1 MAIILVEAC
10 IGMSIDSKPS
20 DEIRS
25 PSPSWDD
32 LYRLAAGQSGWFT
45 GQQAHGCGFSDQLLA
60 KHTKGGLLE
69 RRHRGI
75 YRLARFPPADQE
87 DLVVAWLWSR
97 QEGVVSHETAL
108 QLHHLSDALPARIHL
123 TLPTHASGEARKVP
137 HDLSLHFADIPE
149 ADRTWMG
156 PVPVTRPAR
165 TVRDVARDHGDAQL
179 IEAAINQGIRDRVFG
194 VADIGE
200 AATYALSFGPPWAD
214 RVFPDEATDS
224 GMLHWFR
231 GRSSRPLPSDWP
243 TLVDDVV
250 CRHGGE
256 LFYRRPVPSDNEVLV
271 VVAWPTQPPDSVL
284 ATVQRELAEALSW
297 S

>member
-1 MAIILVEAC
+1 MA
-10 IGMSIDSKPS
+10 IDSKPK
-20 DEIRS
+20 DEIRGA
-25 PSPSWDD
+25 PPSWDA
-32 LYRLAAGQSGWFT
+32 LYTLAAGQSGWFT

-60 KHTKGGLLE
+60 KHTKSGLLE

-75 YRLARFPPADQE
+75 YRLARFPPADHE

-137 HDLSLHFADIPE
+137 GDLSLHFADIPE

-156 PVPVTRPAR
+156 PVPVTRAAR
-165 TVRDVARDHGDAQL
+165 TVRDVAADHGDAQL
-179 IEAAINQGIRDRVFG
+179 VEAAINQGIRDRVFG

-200 AATYALSFGPPWAD
+200 AAAYALSFGPPWVD
-214 RVFPDEATDS
+214 RVFPDEATES
-224 GMLHWFR
+224 GVHHSFR

-243 TLVDDVV
+243 TIADEVV
-250 CRHGGE
+250 RRHGGH
-256 LFYRRPVPSDNEVLV
+256 LLHRRHFAADNEVRV
-271 VVAWPTQPPDSVL
+271 VVAWRAQPPDSL
-284 ATVQRELAEALSW
+284 IAIVQHELAEALSW